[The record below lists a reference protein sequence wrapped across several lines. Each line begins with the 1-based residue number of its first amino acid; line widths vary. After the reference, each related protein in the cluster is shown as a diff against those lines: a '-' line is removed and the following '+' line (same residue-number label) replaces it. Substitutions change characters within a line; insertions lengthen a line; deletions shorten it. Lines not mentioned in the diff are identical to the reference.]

1 MVAPMKYGLFL
12 PLFGDF
18 ADPARAVDV
27 AKLAE
32 EGGWDGLFVWD
43 HLYGGEGVP
52 VGDAFVA
59 LAAIAATTTRLRL
72 GPLVTPLTRRRPWVV
87 ARQTTSLDYVSR
99 GRLIFGTGLGDE
111 GWHGEVNAFAELAQ
125 EEEQRVAL
133 LDESLALLLQFWS
146 GKPVRHDGEWLHVD
160 SAAFLPTPLQQPRIR
175 VWVSARWPRRTP
187 LRRAAL
193 VDGILPIFTD
203 ERDMNAVADPG
214 EVRKIRE
221 EVMRCGAPPQHDL
234 VLRGRL
240 GPNWTAES
248 CDRLRVLENAG
259 TTWWLESFDRDE
271 SASSVFERVSAGPP
285 KTGTR

>member
-1 MVAPMKYGLFL
+1 MVAPMQYGLFL

-18 ADPARAVDV
+18 ADPARVVD
-27 AKLAE
+27 LARHA
-32 EGGWDGLFVWD
+32 EGAGWDGLFVWD
-43 HLYGGEGVP
+43 HVYGGEGVP

-59 LAAIAATTTRLRL
+59 LAAIAASTTKLRL

-87 ARQTTSLDYVSR
+87 ARQTTSLDYLSR

-111 GWHGEVNAFAELAQ
+111 GWHGELSAFAERAQ
-125 EEEQRVAL
+125 EEEERVAL
-133 LDESLALLLQFWS
+133 LDESLAVLLQFWS

-160 SAAFLPTPLQQPRIR
+160 SAAFLPCPLQRPRIR

-193 VDGILPIFTD
+193 VDGILPIFTE
-203 ERDMNAVADPG
+203 ERDAKAVADPA

-221 EVMRCGAPPQHDL
+221 EVMRCGAPPPHDL
-234 VLRGRL
+234 VLRGVL
-240 GPNWTAES
+240 GPVWTAEAR
-248 CDRLRVLENAG
+248 DRLRVLENAG

-271 SASSVFERVSAGPP
+271 PPSSVFERVSAGPP
-285 KTGTR
+285 GAVT